1 MSIIIIKCSTRVC
14 CDWHGPY
21 LEDSLALVL
30 VAESAL
36 VAGEDGLGEQA
47 TARRRA
53 LGLLGRGSSHR
64 GGDLRLGGL
73 GLSSS
78 VIGHIDVCA
87 VRMEDEETDQ

>member
-1 MSIIIIKCSTRVC
+1 MRALLCVTIT
-14 CDWHGPY
+14 H

-30 VAESAL
+30 VAQSAL

-64 GGDLRLGGL
+64 GGDLGGL
-73 GLSSS
+73 GLGSS
-78 VIGHIDVCA
+78 VIGHIDVC
-87 VRMEDEETDQ
+87 VRASE